1 MKRFSILLSIVLIG
15 STLCAIPANATGELA
30 ANGLTCTIVG
40 TEGDDELVGTGY
52 GDVICGLGGD
62 DEIDAGAGDDVVD
75 GGSGDD
81 FIELD
86 SGDDYSFGGPGADKL
101 FGGDGRDA
109 LLGGNDNDSLL
120 GGAGVDDLDGEAGIN
135 YCDIGA
141 GESTDNCYFDQGG
154 PKLVSVTVLNPT
166 IDTSKSDQ
174 IFVLRARVDDVGT
187 GVAGF
192 SIQFDPHNF
201 DGGRSILFRID
212 TPSINGNFGQIDNGS
227 CSGVSATDPNSQLSH
242 NHQSSW
248 CLVSGDRFS
257 GVYEVKV
264 RIPKY
269 TPKMTWKV
277 LGFSGQD
284 FAGNQS
290 GYDSD
295 ALVAKGLRLTIKQ
308 KGKGDSFKPTLGAV
322 AVMTKSINTQESNAI
337 VNLRVAFKDK
347 GIGVKN
353 FQGLFVMGDDY
364 EKTINFNFESFNSMN
379 SCVNGVAADP
389 TIPSSGTSCL
399 MAGNHLGGVIDFKIL
414 VRKLSPKGTY
424 KLDNMIIYDQGG
436 NTTGYGNG
444 GKKFAKNQK
453 GSIKQVG
460 KGDNSAPKITSITPL
475 TPNVSTGSGSAEVRI
490 QVAVKDNLAGVSQ
503 LDVSLERRKGKTL
516 SGFSFTFRAN
526 EQSCGPD
533 GHVAPSTNPGYGTA
547 VGCLVSGNL
556 NNGVVEMIAVL
567 PAHLAKGKYTVSGI
581 SATDAAGNGG
591 GTTAKKFSKVTI
603 TNG

>member
-1 MKRFSILLSIVLIG
+1 MKRFSLPVAFVLFFGVLL
-15 STLCAIPANATGELA
+15 AAPAQATGELA
-30 ANGLTCTIVG
+30 ANGMACTVIG
-40 TEGDDELVGTGY
+40 TEGDDVLVGTS
-52 GDVICGLGGD
+52 GDDTMCGLGGD

-81 FIELD
+81 LIELD

-120 GGAGVDDLDGEAGIN
+120 GGAGVDDLDGEAGVN
-135 YCDIGA
+135 WCDIGA
-141 GESTDNCYFDQGG
+141 GESTENCYFDQGG
-154 PKLVSVTVLNPT
+154 PRLVSVAVLNPT

-201 DGGRSILFRID
+201 DGGRSILFGID
-212 TPSINGNFGQIDNGS
+212 TPYINGNFGQIDNGS
-227 CSGVSATDPNSQLSH
+227 CSGTGAIDPNDQLSYS
-242 NHQSSW
+242 HQRSW

-290 GYDSD
+290 DYDSD

-322 AVMTKSINTQESNAI
+322 AVMTKSINTENSNAI

-347 GIGVKN
+347 GIGVRN
-353 FQGLFVMGDDY
+353 VQGSFVLGDDY

-399 MAGNHLGGVIDFKIL
+399 IAGNHLGGVIDFKIL

-424 KLDNMIIYDQGG
+424 KLHSMIVYDEGG
-436 NTTGYGNG
+436 NNSWYGDS
-444 GKKFAKNQK
+444 KLAKNQK
-453 GSIKQVG
+453 ASIKQVG
-460 KGDNSAPKITSITPL
+460 KGDDSAPKITSLTVL
-475 TPNVSTGSGSAEVRI
+475 TPKISTGSGPAEVRI
-490 QVAVKDNLAGVSQ
+490 QVKAKDNLAGISQ
-503 LDVSLERRKGKTL
+503 LGVNLYRKKGKTT
-516 SGFSFTFRAN
+516 SGFGFTFRAN

-533 GHVAPSTNPGYGTA
+533 GRVAPSTNMGYGTA

-556 NNGVVEMIAVL
+556 NNGVFEMIAIV
-567 PAHLAKGKYTVSGI
+567 PAHFAKGQYSLFEIYTS
-581 SATDAAGNGG
+581 DQAGNERPN
-591 GTTAKKFSKVTI
+591 TVQQVPKLKAVV